1 MGWIGIVCIVPAI
14 LLVTIACA
22 VASRPPQGPAYP
34 APFDK
39 ELKAF
44 NNPTFAQAMV
54 AVVNVLFAYGGSPG
68 FFSIIAEMKN
78 PLDYNKAMLGAQSFS
93 ICLYIT
99 VSTVL
104 WFYCGQ
110 YVASPALGS
119 AGPLLKKVGYGI
131 ALPGLLAS
139 PIIFSRQSFTPF
151 SPYLSLLCT
160 RN

>member
-1 MGWIGIVCIVPAI
+1 MGWVGIVCIVPAI

-22 VASRPPQGPAYP
+22 VADRPPQGPAYP
-34 APFDK
+34 LPYNKA
-39 ELKAF
+39 LKAF

-78 PLDYNKAMLGAQSFS
+78 PLDYNKAMLAAQGFAM
-93 ICLYIT
+93 CLYIT

-119 AGPLLKKVGYGI
+119 AGPLLKKIGYGI

-139 PIIFSRQSFTPF
+139 PIIFSRQSIPGRFP
-151 SPYLSLLCT
+151 SLLCQPG
-160 RN
+160 